1 VEVDGKEVRTTR
13 GLPVSNKRLAGVQP
27 GGIGRV
33 DSAGIETVVG
43 SVSVERIEQKKKLEN
58 RLALTVTCYDSISGI
73 SSCTRDKGQFVGFVP
88 GKFVRKQSGLEE
100 DEQVT
105 CR

>member
-43 SVSVERIEQKKKLEN
+43 SVSVERIEQKKNLRTGLPLLLLAMTASVAFPAVPETRVNLSDLYLEN
-58 RLALTVTCYDSISGI
+58 LCVSKAG
-73 SSCTRDKGQFVGFVP
+73 
-88 GKFVRKQSGLEE
+88 
-100 DEQVT
+100 
-105 CR
+105 